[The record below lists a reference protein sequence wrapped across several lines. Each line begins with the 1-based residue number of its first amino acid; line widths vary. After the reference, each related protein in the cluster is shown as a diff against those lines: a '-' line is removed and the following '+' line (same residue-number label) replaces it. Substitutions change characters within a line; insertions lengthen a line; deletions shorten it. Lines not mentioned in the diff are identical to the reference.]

1 MLGAEFSVHLVT
13 EMYYVSLG
21 IKFPSYN
28 FVMEDVSVDNVSK
41 QFQNTFTISCISYL
55 ILIKNLH
62 LTSMKREYF
71 IGSHF

>member
-21 IKFPSYN
+21 IKFPSNN
-28 FVMEDVSVDNVSK
+28 FVMEDMSVDNVSK
-41 QFQNTFTISCISYL
+41 QFQNTFTKSCISHP
-55 ILIKNLH
+55 ILIKNQH